1 MLELADKDVK
11 TLIITVFQMFK
22 RSSRDIENTYF

>member
-22 RSSRDIENTYF
+22 RSSRDMENTYL